1 MRSVKEKSIETINK
15 AKAFMNRVIMSIG
28 KISLLLIALGMI
40 AFLIN
45 HFTSLLDADKDK
57 KDEQIIVAD
66 VQHKLEPISE
76 ITTYKMTYEDEYS
89 RTDRRKFL
97 GLGLP
102 LTKNSV
108 TLIYQ
113 GVINVTYEYS
123 DIKAEVDNKKKVVY
137 VSLPEPKLTNEIDV
151 ADIKVSEN
159 DNVLN
164 PIHAD
169 VISENVEEIKES
181 ELQKALDNDVYGE
194 AENYIKMLIETQLAD
209 LDYVVKYK

>member
-113 GVINVTYEYS
+113 GVINVTY
-123 DIKAEVDNKKKVVY
+123 
-137 VSLPEPKLTNEIDV
+137 
-151 ADIKVSEN
+151 
-159 DNVLN
+159 
-164 PIHAD
+164 
-169 VISENVEEIKES
+169 
-181 ELQKALDNDVYGE
+181 
-194 AENYIKMLIETQLAD
+194 
-209 LDYVVKYK
+209 